1 MNEEVFIRKG
11 AGYVKVPY
19 SDILYIENIGDYVR
33 IKTNEGSHTI
43 HSTLKRIGERL
54 KSANFVKVHRSYII
68 NLSKISNI
76 ADTSLKIED
85 KSIPVSRANRPKLM
99 SLINVI

>member
-54 KSANFVKVHRSYII
+54 KSASFVKVHRSYII

-85 KSIPVSRANRPKLM
+85 KTIPVSRANRPKLM